1 VLWVL
6 RVLRGG
12 LDYGARFVRIFIMDC
27 FLKVY
32 GCQMNAAD
40 SHLLSRLLADAG
52 IREVSEPSEAQ
63 AVVLLTC
70 SVRQHAED
78 RAWGFA
84 RTMRGLGKK
93 VILAGCMG
101 KLRGNEL
108 VLEGAADFV
117 LGPDSYR
124 RIPGLLLDQDGFDTP
139 PDSLETYGD
148 LLPATDSSVSASL
161 SVMRGCNNFC
171 TYCVVPYARGPERSI
186 PYPDLERQLR
196 YLLDQGVKE
205 IFLLGQNVLAY
216 AYEDMGPIEL
226 LERAARLEGLDR
238 LGFLT
243 SHPRDLSYEMIRR
256 MADIPQLLH
265 FFHLPLQSASDRVL
279 KQMRRGYGLA
289 EYEEKIGWVRSAF
302 PDVYLSTD
310 LMVGFPGESEEDFEL
325 TLDAVRRI
333 GFDFAYM
340 FAYSERPGTKA
351 ADMAE
356 KVPVAERKSR
366 LAELIDRQNEVTRRR
381 AEGLVGTEEEV
392 FVAAPAPRGKGAML
406 AELKNYRP
414 VILNHTARLGQRL
427 QARLVGL
434 RGRSIIAEPLAKEVA

>member
-1 VLWVL
+1 MCYGW
-6 RVLRGG
+6 G
-12 LDYGARFVRIFIMDC
+12 LDYGARFVRIFIMKC
-27 FLKVY
+27 YVKVY

-40 SHLLSRLLADAG
+40 SHLVSRLLADAG
-52 IREVSEPSEAQ
+52 INEVSEPSEAE

-108 VLEGAADFV
+108 VEEGAADFV

-148 LLPATDSSVSASL
+148 LLPAPNSSVSASL

-171 TYCVVPYARGPERSI
+171 TYCVVPYARGPQRNI
-186 PYPDLERQLR
+186 AYPDLERQLR

-205 IFLLGQNVLAY
+205 IFLLGQNVLVY
-216 AYEDMGPIEL
+216 AYEDMGFIEL
-226 LERAARLEGLDR
+226 LERAARLEGLER

-243 SHPRDLSYEMIRR
+243 SHPRDLSYETIRR

-279 KQMRRGYGLA
+279 KRMRRGYGLA
-289 EYEEKIGWVRSAF
+289 EYEEKIGWVREAF

-356 KVPVAERKSR
+356 KLPVPERKRR

>member
-1 VLWVL
+1 MECK
-6 RVLRGG
+6 GTG
-12 LDYGARFVRIFIMDC
+12 LDYGARFVRIFIMNC

-40 SHLLSRLLADAG
+40 SHLVSRLLADAG
-52 IREVSEPSEAQ
+52 IREVSESSEADS
-63 AVVLLTC
+63 VVLLTC

-78 RAWGFA
+78 RARGFA
-84 RTMRGLGKK
+84 RSMRGQGKK

-101 KLRGNEL
+101 RLRGKALIE
-108 VLEGAADFV
+108 EGVADFV

-124 RIPGLLLDQDGFDTP
+124 KIPGLLLDQDNFDIP

-148 LLPATDSSVSASL
+148 LLPAADSSVSASL

-171 TYCVVPYARGPERSI
+171 TYCVVPYARGPQRSI
-186 PYPDLERQLR
+186 PYPDLEKQIR
-196 YLLDQGVKE
+196 YLISQGIRE
-205 IFLLGQNVLAY
+205 ILLLGQNVLAY
-216 AYEDMGPIEL
+216 RHGDMKLIEL

-243 SHPRDLSYEMIRR
+243 SHPRDLSCDMIRR

-279 KQMRRGYGLA
+279 KQMRRGYSLA
-289 EYEEKIGWVRSAF
+289 EYEQKIAWVRSAF
-302 PDVYLSTD
+302 PDAYLTTD
-310 LMVGFPGESEEDFEL
+310 LMVGFPGESEGDFEL

-340 FAYSERPGTKA
+340 FAYSERPGTRA
-351 ADMAE
+351 ADMAG
-356 KVPVAERKSR
+356 KLPVPERKRR
-366 LAELIDRQNEVTRRR
+366 LAELIGCQNEFTRRS
-381 AEGLVGTEEEV
+381 AERLVGTEEEV
-392 FVAAPAPRGKGAML
+392 FVTAPAPRGKGAML
-406 AELKNYRP
+406 AGLKNYRP

-427 QARLVGL
+427 RARLVGL
-434 RGRSIIAEPLAKEVA
+434 RGRSVLAEPLAKEVA

>member
-1 VLWVL
+1 
-6 RVLRGG
+6 
-12 LDYGARFVRIFIMDC
+12 MDC

-40 SHLLSRLLADAG
+40 SHLVSRLLADAG
-52 IREVSEPSEAQ
+52 IRKVSEPGEAE

-108 VLEGAADFV
+108 VREGAADFV
-117 LGPDSYR
+117 VGPDEYR
-124 RIPGLLLDQDGFDTP
+124 RIPDLLLGSDGSGQANP
-139 PDSLETYGD
+139 ESLETYSD
-148 LLPATDSSVSASL
+148 LLPATTSSVSASVA
-161 SVMRGCNNFC
+161 VMRGCNNFC

-186 PYPDLERQLR
+186 PYHDLEKQLR

-216 AYEDMGPIEL
+216 RHGDMKLIDL
-226 LERAARLEGLDR
+226 LERVARLEGLDR

-265 FFHLPLQSASDRVL
+265 FFHLPLQSASEGVL

-302 PDVYLSTD
+302 PDVYLTTD

-366 LAELIDRQNEVTRRR
+366 LAELIGCQNELTRRS
-381 AEGLVGTEEEV
+381 AERLVGTEEEV

-414 VILNHTARLGQRL
+414 VILNHTARLGERL
-427 QARLVGL
+427 RARLVGIEGWSL
-434 RGRSIIAEPLAKEVA
+434 LAEPLAKEVA

>member
-1 VLWVL
+1 
-6 RVLRGG
+6 
-12 LDYGARFVRIFIMDC
+12 MDC

-40 SHLLSRLLADAG
+40 SHLVSRLLADAG

-108 VLEGAADFV
+108 VREGAADFV
-117 LGPDSYR
+117 LGPDEYR
-124 RIPGLLLDQDGFDTP
+124 RIPDLLLGRDGSGQGNP
-139 PDSLETYGD
+139 ESLETYGD
-148 LLPATDSSVSASL
+148 LLPATTNSVSASVA
-161 SVMRGCNNFC
+161 VMRGCNNFC

-186 PYPDLERQLR
+186 AYPDLERQLR

-216 AYEDMGPIEL
+216 RHGDMKLIEL

-243 SHPRDLSYEMIRR
+243 SHPRDLSCEMIRR

-356 KVPVAERKSR
+356 KVPVAERKRR